1 MSSDEQKVEIEK
13 QYGRIGIRAGE
24 RLPMPRGLSKEPDYL
39 AFLRQVPDGS
49 GVQGFTATM
58 ARGAARA

>member
-1 MSSDEQKVEIEK
+1 MPLEHEKAEIERE
-13 QYGRIGIRAGE
+13 YSRIGIKAGE
-24 RLPMPRGLSKEPDYL
+24 RLPMPRGLGRESDYL

-58 ARGAARA
+58 SKRAQPT